1 MFAAT
6 KVEACKNKTEVLAS
20 SSLQLRG
27 VAALLSPG
35 RHYQNISTPNS
46 AHQTLQT
53 DLKTHDTLP
62 DTSHT
67 TTNMTHHKTHLIPAL
82 SLSPVTTSGL
92 DYSGHQLGT
101 ETPSRRLETS
111 SP

>member
-20 SSLQLRG
+20 SSLLQLRG

-46 AHQTLQT
+46 AHHTLQT
-53 DLKTHDTLP
+53 HLKTHGTLP
-62 DTSHT
+62 DTI
-67 TTNMTHHKTHLIPAL
+67 MTHHKTHLIQAL

>member
-1 MFAAT
+1 MFHAT

-20 SSLQLRG
+20 SSLLQLRG

-46 AHQTLQT
+46 AHHTLHT
-53 DLKTHDTLP
+53 HLKTHDTLP

-82 SLSPVTTSGL
+82 PLSPVTTSGL

-101 ETPSRRLETS
+101 DTKQEIRN
-111 SP
+111 

>member
-46 AHQTLQT
+46 THHTLQT
-53 DLKTHDTLP
+53 HLKH
-62 DTSHT
+62 
-67 TTNMTHHKTHLIPAL
+67 MTHYQTHHTLQQ
-82 SLSPVTTSGL
+82 T
-92 DYSGHQLGT
+92 
-101 ETPSRRLETS
+101 
-111 SP
+111 

>member
-1 MFAAT
+1 MQEQKRGIGFLLSAA
-6 KVEACKNKTEVLAS
+6 AARG
-20 SSLQLRG
+20 RG
-27 VAALLSPG
+27 VTIAGASLSE
-35 RHYQNISTPNS
+35 YQHTST
-46 AHQTLQT
+46 HHTLQT
-53 DLKTHDTLP
+53 HLKTHDTLP

-67 TTNMTHHKTHLIPAL
+67 TTNMTHHKTHLIQAL

-101 ETPSRRLETS
+101 ETPSRRLKTS

>member
-46 AHQTLQT
+46 AHHTLQT
-53 DLKTHDTLP
+53 LLKHMTLP
-62 DTSHT
+62 PHHT
-67 TTNMTHHKTHLIPAL
+67 LQQT
-82 SLSPVTTSGL
+82 
-92 DYSGHQLGT
+92 
-101 ETPSRRLETS
+101 
-111 SP
+111 